1 MYVFPVLT
9 SVGENP
15 HLQGSPPLF
24 FLKIKNDTDLFNTV

>member
-9 SVGENP
+9 SVSGNP

-24 FLKIKNDTDLFNTV
+24 VLKIKNDKDLFNTV